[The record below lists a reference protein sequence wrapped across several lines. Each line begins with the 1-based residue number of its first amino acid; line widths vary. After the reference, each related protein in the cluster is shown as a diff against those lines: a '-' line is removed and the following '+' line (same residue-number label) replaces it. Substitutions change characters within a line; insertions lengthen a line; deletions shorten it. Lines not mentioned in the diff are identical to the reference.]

1 MKYKNVNIITQ
12 NIRNNE
18 TGNIDDDND
27 DYSNK
32 EFIIIIIIIIPMQKN
47 TFFNNCM
54 NNLKNFE
61 VLFSLTVFSLT
72 SCRI

>member
-1 MKYKNVNIITQ
+1 MKYKNVNTITP

-18 TGNIDDDND
+18 TCKIDDDND
-27 DYSNK
+27 DYSNN
-32 EFIIIIIIIIPMQKN
+32 EFIIIIIPRQKN
-47 TFFNNCM
+47 TFLNNCM